1 MRKLIKKILRES
13 DDFEWARDIK
23 INPWL
28 EYDTIYFDIV
38 PREEDVALYIEL
50 ALSTRTINN
59 SVFWSNDVREKDIE
73 SIIGYVH
80 EGNCYL
86 NISKY
91 NNLSYGNESH
101 YPKDT
106 KKINYST
113 LIGKPLNEGDDW
125 DWIRDIQPLGYNDLL
140 GKALHFQPLIDND
153 QDLNRILDYLRKLG
167 FEVNRTL
174 NDYDFEEEGMDLEGL
189 YLNPDNNL
197 VTWTSDLSYDGEE
210 YEEHISDYAGRPVEV
225 LDGWRTLEGYI

>member
-125 DWIRDIQPLGYNDLL
+125 DWVRDITSWIP
-140 GKALHFQPLIDND
+140 
-153 QDLNRILDYLRKLG
+153 
-167 FEVNRTL
+167 
-174 NDYDFEEEGMDLEGL
+174 FEEAQIGEVYNIEKDEVLLDALNACGDYEGMYYDSVSAKVINKDHSMKYSDIYCGSENNDKVISVMLEFIDGNDDRIDTFWVAEDMVTL
-189 YLNPDNNL
+189 YPK
-197 VTWTSDLSYDGEE
+197 
-210 YEEHISDYAGRPVEV
+210 I
-225 LDGWRTLEGYI
+225 